1 MKKAYTRDLHHKAAL
16 LKTAVTP
23 SVDDRDSA
31 LWGKPETASMA
42 QCTQFAGNVTRT
54 IINSKLQAQFH
65 CLSDSEYRTEV
76 LKELP

>member
-1 MKKAYTRDLHHKAAL
+1 MTYWLIVYL
-16 LKTAVTP
+16 FTAEGEFIAKDTY
-23 SVDDRDSA
+23 
-31 LWGKPETASMA
+31 ETASMT
-42 QCTQFAGNVTRT
+42 QCEQFAGNVTRT

>member
-1 MKKAYTRDLHHKAAL
+1 VTYWLIVYL
-16 LKTAVTP
+16 FTAEGEFVAKDTY
-23 SVDDRDSA
+23 
-31 LWGKPETASMA
+31 ETASMI

-65 CLSDSEYRTEV
+65 CLSDREYRTEV

>member
-1 MKKAYTRDLHHKAAL
+1 MSFWLIVYLFTQEGEFVAKDTY
-16 LKTAVTP
+16 
-23 SVDDRDSA
+23 
-31 LWGKPETASMA
+31 ETASMA
-42 QCTQFAGNVTRT
+42 QCEQFAGNVTRT

>member
-1 MKKAYTRDLHHKAAL
+1 MTYWLIVYL
-16 LKTAVTP
+16 FTAEGEFIAKDTY
-23 SVDDRDSA
+23 
-31 LWGKPETASMA
+31 ETASMT